1 MSFVDNDYHM
11 VRGIQVNTIA
21 LVGNPNSGKTTLFN
35 ALTGSNQHVGNWPG
49 VTVEKKEGKIKFNG
63 KTYNIVDLPGI
74 YSLGAFSEDEIVARD
89 FILKNN
95 PDIVINVVDAT
106 NIERNLYLTTQ
117 LLEMGAKIVIALNMI
132 DEAEE
137 RNINLNIDALSEK
150 LGAPVVPT
158 IASKKKG
165 IDELIKKSIELM
177 EKDIEHKPHISYGES
192 IDKEIEK
199 VKSFLVNKDLEYP
212 PQWIAIKLLEGDEYI
227 YEFVNNHEDLNS
239 SEEFKKFIEQCKK
252 NAEKYELEI
261 IDKRYEFVNNIANEA
276 VKRPDVMEETTT
288 DKIDKILTHKYLGL
302 PIFALIMLIVFQLTF
317 AIGEDL
323 LGGLVEEGIEIL
335 GGFIESF
342 LISINSP
349 DWIISF
355 VAEGLIGGVGAV
367 LEFIPLI
374 VVLYMLMGIL
384 EDTGYMARAAYVMD
398 NIMRALGL
406 QGKTFISMIVGFG
419 CNVPGIMAT
428 RTLDNK
434 KDRMIATLINPFM
447 SCGAKLPIY
456 LVFIAA
462 FFPDKGGLVLFFI
475 YLLGIFIALLMA
487 KIFSNTLFKGEP
499 SYFIME
505 LPPYRLPTLRN
516 VLRNM
521 WDNVSGFLKR
531 AGTTIFAVVTILWV
545 LAMLPIGVEPY
556 GESSILGR
564 IGSFIAPVF
573 KPAGFGTWQA
583 AVGLF
588 AGIAAKEAVVA
599 TLGMVY
605 AGVGEGTELIAAMQ
619 RVFTPLTAVSFMVM
633 TLLYTPCAA
642 TIATIKKETNSSKWA
657 LFTVLYTFIIGW
669 IAAVLVYQI
678 GRLLGFS

>member
-1 MSFVDNDYHM
+1 M
-11 VRGIQVNTIA
+11 NTIA

-35 ALTGSNQHVGNWPG
+35 ALTGANQHVGNWPG
-49 VTVEKKEGKIKFNG
+49 VTVEKKEGQFEFNKKI
-63 KTYNIVDLPGI
+63 YNVVDLPGT

-89 FILKNN
+89 FILKGN
-95 PDIVINVVDAT
+95 PDVVINVVDAT

-117 LLEMGAKIVIALNMI
+117 LLEMGAKVIVALNMI

-137 RNINLNIDALSEK
+137 RDIKFDIKTLSQK
-150 LGAPVVPT
+150 LGTPVVPT
-158 IASKKKG
+158 IASKNKG
-165 IDELIKKSIELM
+165 IEDLVKNAISLM
-177 EKDIEHKPHISYGES
+177 DKDVDYKAHISYGEN
-192 IDKEIEK
+192 IDSEMERIKGY
-199 VKSFLVNKDLEYP
+199 LVNKDLEYP
-212 PQWIAIKLLEGDEYI
+212 ANWIAIKLLEGDQY
-227 YEFVNNHEDLNS
+227 VNQVIANNEDLKS
-239 SEEFKKFIEQCKK
+239 SNEFKKVLQEIQDSG
-252 NAEKYELEI
+252 NNYELEI
-261 IDKRYEFVNNIANEA
+261 VDKRYEFINNITKKT
-276 VKRPDVMEETTT
+276 VFRPSEIVETKT

-317 AIGEDL
+317 AIGEDVL
-323 LGGLVEEGIEIL
+323 GEAAASGIEALGGIIENY
-335 GGFIESF
+335 
-342 LISINSP
+342 LISVNSP
-349 DWIISF
+349 DWLISF
-355 VAEGLIGGVGAV
+355 IADGLIGGVGAV
-367 LEFIPLI
+367 VEFIPLI

-384 EDTGYMARAAYVMD
+384 EDSGYMARAAYVMD

-419 CNVPGIMAT
+419 CNVPGVMAT
-428 RTLDNK
+428 RTLDNR

-462 FFPDKGGLVLFFI
+462 FFPEHGGLVLFSI
-475 YLLGIFIALLMA
+475 YFLGILIALLMG
-487 KIFSNTLFKGEP
+487 KIFSETLFKGES

-505 LPPYRLPTLRN
+505 LPPYRKPTLRN

-531 AGTTIFAVVTILWV
+531 AGTTIFAVVTILWI
-545 LAMLPIGVEPY
+545 LARLPLGVEPY
-556 GESSILGR
+556 SQGSVLGI
-564 IGSFIAPVF
+564 IGSFIAPIF
-573 KPAGFGTWQA
+573 KPAGFGNWQA

-605 AGVGEGTELIAAMQ
+605 AGVEGGVELVNTIQ
-619 RVFTPLTAVSFMVM
+619 SVFTPLTAVSFMVM

-657 LFTVLYTFIIGW
+657 LFTAVYTFF
-669 IAAVLVYQI
+669 IAWVMAVLVFQI
-678 GRLLGFS
+678 GSLLGFS

>member
-1 MSFVDNDYHM
+1 M
-11 VRGIQVNTIA
+11 NTIA

-49 VTVEKKEGKIKFNG
+49 VTVEKKEGQIKFHE
-63 KTYNIVDLPGI
+63 KTYNIVDLPGT

-89 FILKNN
+89 FILKGN
-95 PDIVINVVDAT
+95 PDVVINVVDAT
-106 NIERNLYLTTQ
+106 NVERNLYLTTQ
-117 LLEMGAKIVIALNMI
+117 LLEMGAKVVVALNMI

-137 RNINLNIDALSEK
+137 RRIEFDIDALSKK

-158 IASKKKG
+158 IASKRKG
-165 IDELIKKSIELM
+165 IDALIKESIELM
-177 EKDIEHKPHISYGES
+177 ERDTDFKPHISYGES
-192 IDKEIEK
+192 IDKEIK
-199 VKSFLVNKDLEYP
+199 RLKQFLTNKELEYP

-227 YEFVNNHEDLNS
+227 YELVNKDEDLS
-239 SEEFKKFIEQCKK
+239 SSDEFKKMVQQFKK
-252 NAEKYELEI
+252 NADEYELEI
-261 IDKRYEFVNNIANEA
+261 IDKRYEFVNNITNKT
-276 VKRPDVMEETTT
+276 VKRPDVVVETKT

-317 AIGEDL
+317 AIGEDI
-323 LGGLVEEGIEIL
+323 LGELVEEGIEAL
-335 GGFIESF
+335 GGVIEAF
-342 LISINSP
+342 LVSVNSP
-349 DWIISF
+349 DWLISF
-355 VAEGLIGGVGAV
+355 VAQGLIGGVGAV

-419 CNVPGIMAT
+419 CNVPGVMAT

-462 FFPDKGGLVLFFI
+462 FFPDKGGLVLFLI
-475 YLLGIFIALLMA
+475 YFLGILVALLMA
-487 KIFSNTLFKGEP
+487 KIFSNTLFKGES

-545 LAMLPIGVEPY
+545 LAMLPVGVEPY

-564 IGSFIAPVF
+564 IGSFIAPIF

-605 AGVGEGTELIAAMQ
+605 AGVGEGAELVAAMQ
-619 RVFTPLTAVSFMVM
+619 SVFTPLTAVSFMVM

-642 TIATIKKETNSSKWA
+642 TIATIKKETNSGKWA
-657 LFTVLYTFIIGW
+657 LFTALYTFAVGW
-669 IAAVLVYQI
+669 IAAVLVYQV